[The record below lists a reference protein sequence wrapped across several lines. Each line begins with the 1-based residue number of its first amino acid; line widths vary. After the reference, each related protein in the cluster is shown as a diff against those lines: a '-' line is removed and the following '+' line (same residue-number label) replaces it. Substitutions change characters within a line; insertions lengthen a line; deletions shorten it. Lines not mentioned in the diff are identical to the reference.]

1 MAAPFMEELSDYLG
15 SPEPAVRLIFSILIG
30 YPFALVYR
38 RYFFHQPPYIVHLFH
53 TFSGLALAAFNFG
66 SQLYH
71 SAVCIVVQFLLLR
84 LMGRTVTAV
93 LSSFLFQMMYLLFG
107 YYYTAT
113 DQYDIKW
120 TMPHCVLALK
130 LIGLSFDYYDGG
142 KEASQLSA
150 EQQKGA
156 LPSVPSLLEVLG
168 FSYFYGGFLV
178 GPQFTLR
185 SYLKLTCG
193 ELTDCPGQP
202 PNSVFPAMKRFSLG
216 LVCLA
221 IFTIGSPIYPDSY
234 FLTDE
239 YEAQPFWYRCFYILV
254 WAKINLYKYVSCWVI
269 AEGVCILS
277 GLGYNGKDSNG
288 VDQWDACAN
297 MRVWQYETTPL
308 FTGTIASFN
317 INTNAWAARHVFKRL
332 KFLGNKMASQVATLV
347 FLAIWHGLHSGYIL
361 CFSMEFIIVTV
372 EKQALSLVK
381 DSPMLTQLSNS
392 SVYPLIYCVQQVI
405 HWLFMGYP
413 LVPFCL
419 FTYDKWLKVYSSV
432 YFCGHVFF
440 FAAYLLMPYLRKA
453 LVPRK
458 GGNEKKEEEINTGTA
473 QRREREKDAVWA
485 GRETERE
492 WRRRGGRT
500 RGETDAVKERNVGYQ
515 KLQANKHKPWI
526 ETEYQGIVMENDN
539 TVLLN
544 PPLFALDKDA
554 PLHYAGEICGFRV
567 HSGTSGSGAAQF
579 EAVVLDRSTGEGL
592 VRSKEPLDCE
602 SQREHSFTIQ
612 AYDCGEGPDGVNS
625 KKSHKATVHVRV
637 NDVNEFSPVFV
648 ERRYEAS
655 VPEGR
660 LFDRIVRVEA
670 LDADCSPQYSQIC
683 FYDIITPNVPFAIDN
698 DGNIKNTEPLD
709 SKRQRVHSF
718 WVTAFD
724 CGKNRAQADAQVI
737 VTVKPSCKPGWI
749 GWSKRV
755 EYTPG
760 SGNIPLFPNLHLETC
775 EETVWN
781 IQATVE
787 LQTGH
792 IGKGCDRDSYSDRSV
807 RRLCGAVRGEVDLLP
822 PPSPAANWTAA
833 LPTLPSSDS
842 SLVFSFNGSTH
853 VAVVPDSVAA
863 AVSGDHFTLQL
874 WMRRGGANIQPP
886 ANQARGSHREEETII
901 CSTVKN
907 DDSFSHYSLS
917 VHGCRLSLFYWPDV
931 ATARPVKF
939 LWKLEQVCDSEWHH
953 LSLSVQFPSVT
964 LYVDGVTFDPALIH
978 DNGAIPSPAPRQRLV
993 IGACWE
999 PEEKQK
1005 DIVNNTIPES
1015 KDSGRYLGGYRGL
1028 LSGVTVRPGSVE
1040 PHSVVECLY
1049 ACREGL
1055 DFGDLETLGSGMKVH
1070 VNPSQSVLVLEGD
1083 DIESFNRAMQQ
1094 VTYRNSLR
1102 FATPG
1107 VRPLK
1112 LTTSLRC
1119 FSEEGCLSLRQL
1131 EGYLVVLQP
1140 DAPQISLSGVGP
1152 HLARPAPEFEGPHGV
1167 PLFPELRIVCSLT
1180 HTVNTAVQGMEGGA
1194 LMSDAVAHTL
1204 DGCEVQPLGEEL
1216 NPERE
1221 ELLVD
1226 IDTLRERGLDII
1238 NTTAY
1243 IAITGAESI
1252 SVYEDVLRSIRYRLA
1267 KGSAR
1272 FERRFRLS
1280 CSEMNGRLYHPSHL
1294 LASQQQFL
1302 HPSHHSGELS
1312 GHTLP
1317 NPHRN
1322 SVVPGAATVIIM
1334 VCVGFLVVMV
1344 ILGVF
1349 RIRSIHRRGDG
1360 ARGGSKESSN
1370 QWDDSALTIIVN
1382 PMESYESRMGTS
1394 GDTEG
1399 ECEEEEE
1406 VVDSPG
1412 DSSDDQRII
1421 IKKEGRDN
1429 GPRRY

>member
-1 MAAPFMEELSDYLG
+1 MDRMNVLS
-15 SPEPAVRLIFSILIG
+15 
-30 YPFALVYR
+30 
-38 RYFFHQPPYIVHLFH
+38 
-53 TFSGLALAAFNFG
+53 
-66 SQLYH
+66 
-71 SAVCIVVQFLLLR
+71 FLLLC
-84 LMGRTVTAV
+84 LT
-93 LSSFLFQMMYLLFG
+93 
-107 YYYTAT
+107 
-113 DQYDIKW
+113 
-120 TMPHCVLALK
+120 
-130 LIGLSFDYYDGG
+130 
-142 KEASQLSA
+142 
-150 EQQKGA
+150 
-156 LPSVPSLLEVLG
+156 SVA
-168 FSYFYGGFLV
+168 
-178 GPQFTLR
+178 
-185 SYLKLTCG
+185 
-193 ELTDCPGQP
+193 
-202 PNSVFPAMKRFSLG
+202 NS
-216 LVCLA
+216 
-221 IFTIGSPIYPDSY
+221 
-234 FLTDE
+234 
-239 YEAQPFWYRCFYILV
+239 
-254 WAKINLYKYVSCWVI
+254 
-269 AEGVCILS
+269 
-277 GLGYNGKDSNG
+277 
-288 VDQWDACAN
+288 
-297 MRVWQYETTPL
+297 
-308 FTGTIASFN
+308 
-317 INTNAWAARHVFKRL
+317 
-332 KFLGNKMASQVATLV
+332 NK
-347 FLAIWHGLHSGYIL
+347 
-361 CFSMEFIIVTV
+361 
-372 EKQALSLVK
+372 
-381 DSPMLTQLSNS
+381 
-392 SVYPLIYCVQQVI
+392 
-405 HWLFMGYP
+405 
-413 LVPFCL
+413 
-419 FTYDKWLKVYSSV
+419 
-432 YFCGHVFF
+432 
-440 FAAYLLMPYLRKA
+440 
-453 LVPRK
+453 
-458 GGNEKKEEEINTGTA
+458 
-473 QRREREKDAVWA
+473 
-485 GRETERE
+485 
-492 WRRRGGRT
+492 
-500 RGETDAVKERNVGYQ
+500 
-515 KLQANKHKPWI
+515 ANKHKPWI

-539 TVLLN
+539 TVLLR
-544 PPLFALDKDA
+544 
-554 PLHYAGEICGFRV
+554 EICGFRV
-567 HSGTSGSGAAQF
+567 HNGPSGSGTVQF

-612 AYDCGEGPDGVNS
+612 AYDCGEGADGANS

-660 LFDRIVRVEA
+660 LFDRVVHVEA

-683 FYDIITPNVPFAIDN
+683 FYDIVTPNVPFAIDN
-698 DGNIKNTEPLD
+698 DEPLD
-709 SKRQRVHSF
+709 SKKQRVFTF

-724 CGKNRAQADAQVI
+724 CGKNRAQADAQVV
-737 VTVKPSCKPGWI
+737 VTVKPSCKPGWN
-749 GWSKRV
+749 GWTKRV

-760 SGNIPLFPNLHLETC
+760 SGSVPLFPSLHLETC

-781 IQATVE
+781 IQATVD

-822 PPSPAANWTAA
+822 PPSPAANWTSS

-842 SLVFSFNGSTH
+842 SLVFSFNGSAH
-853 VAVVPDSVAA
+853 VAAVPEPVVA

-874 WMRRGGANIQPP
+874 WMRR
-886 ANQARGSHREEETII
+886 E
-901 CSTVKN
+901 
-907 DDSFSHYSLS
+907 DSFSHYSLS

-931 ATARPVKF
+931 SAARPVKF

-978 DNGAIPSPAPRQRLV
+978 DNGAIPNPAPRQRMV

-999 PEEKQK
+999 TEEKQK
-1005 DIVNNTIPES
+1005 EISNNTIPEGR
-1015 KDSGRYLGGYRGL
+1015 DSVRYVGGYRGL

-1083 DIESFNRAMQQ
+1083 DIESFNRAVQQ

-1119 FSEEGCLSLRQL
+1119 FNEESCLSLKQL

-1152 HLARPAPEFEGPHGV
+1152 HLARPAPEFEGPRGV
-1167 PLFPELRIVCSLT
+1167 PLFPELRIVCSLS
-1180 HTVNTAVQGMEGGA
+1180 HAVNTAAQVMEGGA

-1226 IDTLRERGLDII
+1226 MDVLRERGLEII

-1252 SVYEDVLRSIRYRLA
+1252 SVYEDVLRSVRYRLA

-1280 CSEMNGRLYHPSHL
+1280 CSEMNGRYTSNELTLEVNFLHSLDSLYHPSHL

-1302 HPSHHSGELS
+1302 HPSQHSGELS
-1312 GHTLP
+1312 GHSMP

-1349 RIRSIHRRGDG
+1349 RIRSIHRRGEG
-1360 ARGGSKESSN
+1360 ARGGAKEGSS

-1382 PMESYESRMGTS
+1382 PMESYEARMGIAA
-1394 GDTEG
+1394 DTEG
-1399 ECEEEEE
+1399 EGEEEEE
-1406 VVDSPG
+1406 EEEEATDSPDDATG
-1412 DSSDDQRII
+1412 DDQRII
-1421 IKKEGRDN
+1421 VKKDGRDAN
-1429 GPRRY
+1429 PRRY

>member
-1 MAAPFMEELSDYLG
+1 
-15 SPEPAVRLIFSILIG
+15 VRDNRLCLI
-30 YPFALVYR
+30 
-38 RYFFHQPPYIVHLFH
+38 
-53 TFSGLALAAFNFG
+53 
-66 SQLYH
+66 
-71 SAVCIVVQFLLLR
+71 
-84 LMGRTVTAV
+84 
-93 LSSFLFQMMYLLFG
+93 
-107 YYYTAT
+107 
-113 DQYDIKW
+113 
-120 TMPHCVLALK
+120 MP
-130 LIGLSFDYYDGG
+130 S
-142 KEASQLSA
+142 
-150 EQQKGA
+150 
-156 LPSVPSLLEVLG
+156 
-168 FSYFYGGFLV
+168 
-178 GPQFTLR
+178 R
-185 SYLKLTCG
+185 
-193 ELTDCPGQP
+193 
-202 PNSVFPAMKRFSLG
+202 
-216 LVCLA
+216 
-221 IFTIGSPIYPDSY
+221 
-234 FLTDE
+234 
-239 YEAQPFWYRCFYILV
+239 
-254 WAKINLYKYVSCWVI
+254 
-269 AEGVCILS
+269 
-277 GLGYNGKDSNG
+277 
-288 VDQWDACAN
+288 
-297 MRVWQYETTPL
+297 
-308 FTGTIASFN
+308 
-317 INTNAWAARHVFKRL
+317 
-332 KFLGNKMASQVATLV
+332 
-347 FLAIWHGLHSGYIL
+347 
-361 CFSMEFIIVTV
+361 
-372 EKQALSLVK
+372 
-381 DSPMLTQLSNS
+381 
-392 SVYPLIYCVQQVI
+392 
-405 HWLFMGYP
+405 
-413 LVPFCL
+413 
-419 FTYDKWLKVYSSV
+419 
-432 YFCGHVFF
+432 
-440 FAAYLLMPYLRKA
+440 
-453 LVPRK
+453 
-458 GGNEKKEEEINTGTA
+458 
-473 QRREREKDAVWA
+473 RRESRVVLDMNRGKAVS
-485 GRETERE
+485 
-492 WRRRGGRT
+492 
-500 RGETDAVKERNVGYQ
+500 
-515 KLQANKHKPWI
+515 NKHKPWI

-567 HSGTSGSGAAQF
+567 HNGPLGSGTVQF

-709 SKRQRVHSF
+709 SKQQHVHTF

-724 CGKNRAQADAQVI
+724 CGKNRAQADAQVAI
-737 VTVKPSCKPGWI
+737 TVKPSCKPGWM
-749 GWSKRV
+749 GWTKRV

-760 SGNIPLFPNLHLETC
+760 SGSIPLFPSLHLETC

-842 SLVFSFNGSTH
+842 SLVFSFNGSNH
-853 VAVVPDSVAA
+853 VAVVPDPVVSAL
-863 AVSGDHFTLQL
+863 SGDHFTLQL
-874 WMRRGGANIQPP
+874 WMRRGGANIQPTTT
-886 ANQARGSHREEETII
+886 QTRGSRKEEEII
-901 CSTVKN
+901 VCN
-907 DDSFSHYSLS
+907 DSYSHYSLS

-931 ATARPVKF
+931 SAARPVKF

-978 DNGAIPSPAPRQRLV
+978 DNGAIPNPAPRQRMF
-993 IGACWE
+993 IGACWV
-999 PEEKQK
+999 KY
-1005 DIVNNTIPES
+1005 V
-1015 KDSGRYLGGYRGL
+1015 GGYHGL

-1083 DIESFNRAMQQ
+1083 DIESFNRAVQQ

-1119 FSEEGCLSLRQL
+1119 FNEESCLTLKQL

-1152 HLARPAPEFEGPHGV
+1152 HLARPAPEFEGSRGV
-1167 PLFPELRIVCSLT
+1167 PLFPELRIICSLS
-1180 HTVNTAVQGMEGGA
+1180 HAVNTAAQGMEGGA

-1221 ELLVD
+1221 ELMVD
-1226 IDTLRERGLDII
+1226 LDVVRERGLEII

-1252 SVYEDVLRSIRYRLA
+1252 SVYEDILRSIRYRLA

-1280 CSEMNGRLYHPSHL
+1280 CSEMNGRYTSNELTLEVTSLTQQLQNHL
-1294 LASQQQFL
+1294 K
-1302 HPSHHSGELS
+1302 
-1312 GHTLP
+1312 
-1317 NPHRN
+1317 
-1322 SVVPGAATVIIM
+1322 TV
-1334 VCVGFLVVMV
+1334 L
-1344 ILGVF
+1344 LKYT
-1349 RIRSIHRRGDG
+1349 
-1360 ARGGSKESSN
+1360 RGGAKEGSG

-1382 PMESYESRMGTS
+1382 PMESYESRMGIS
-1394 GDTEG
+1394 ADTEG
-1399 ECEEEEE
+1399 EGEEDEEAVE
-1406 VVDSPG
+1406 TPD
-1412 DSSDDQRII
+1412 DASDDQRII
-1421 IKKEGRDN
+1421 IKKEGRD
-1429 GPRRY
+1429 GSARRY

>member
-1 MAAPFMEELSDYLG
+1 M
-15 SPEPAVRLIFSILIG
+15 
-30 YPFALVYR
+30 
-38 RYFFHQPPYIVHLFH
+38 H
-53 TFSGLALAAFNFG
+53 T
-66 SQLYH
+66 
-71 SAVCIVVQFLLLR
+71 
-84 LMGRTVTAV
+84 
-93 LSSFLFQMMYLLFG
+93 
-107 YYYTAT
+107 
-113 DQYDIKW
+113 
-120 TMPHCVLALK
+120 P
-130 LIGLSFDYYDGG
+130 
-142 KEASQLSA
+142 
-150 EQQKGA
+150 
-156 LPSVPSLLEVLG
+156 
-168 FSYFYGGFLV
+168 
-178 GPQFTLR
+178 
-185 SYLKLTCG
+185 
-193 ELTDCPGQP
+193 
-202 PNSVFPAMKRFSLG
+202 
-216 LVCLA
+216 
-221 IFTIGSPIYPDSY
+221 
-234 FLTDE
+234 
-239 YEAQPFWYRCFYILV
+239 
-254 WAKINLYKYVSCWVI
+254 
-269 AEGVCILS
+269 
-277 GLGYNGKDSNG
+277 
-288 VDQWDACAN
+288 
-297 MRVWQYETTPL
+297 
-308 FTGTIASFN
+308 
-317 INTNAWAARHVFKRL
+317 
-332 KFLGNKMASQVATLV
+332 
-347 FLAIWHGLHSGYIL
+347 
-361 CFSMEFIIVTV
+361 
-372 EKQALSLVK
+372 
-381 DSPMLTQLSNS
+381 S
-392 SVYPLIYCVQQVI
+392 SV
-405 HWLFMGYP
+405 
-413 LVPFCL
+413 
-419 FTYDKWLKVYSSV
+419 SS
-432 YFCGHVFF
+432 
-440 FAAYLLMPYLRKA
+440 L
-453 LVPRK
+453 PRS
-458 GGNEKKEEEINTGTA
+458 
-473 QRREREKDAVWA
+473 
-485 GRETERE
+485 
-492 WRRRGGRT
+492 
-500 RGETDAVKERNVGYQ
+500 
-515 KLQANKHKPWI
+515 ANKHKPWI

-567 HSGTSGSGAAQF
+567 HNGPLGSGSVQF

-655 VPEGR
+655 VPEDR

-709 SKRQRVHSF
+709 SKRQRVHTF

-724 CGKNRAQADAQVI
+724 CGKNRAQADAQVV

-749 GWSKRV
+749 GWTKRV

-760 SGNIPLFPNLHLETC
+760 SGSIPLFPGLHLETC

-822 PPSPAANWTAA
+822 PPSPAANWTTA

-842 SLVFSFNGSTH
+842 SLVFSFNGSNH
-853 VAVVPDSVAA
+853 VAVVPDLIVSAL
-863 AVSGDHFTLQL
+863 SGDHFTLQL
-874 WMRRGGANIQPP
+874 WMRRGGANLQPSTT
-886 ANQARGSHREEETII
+886 QSRGNRKEEETIV

-907 DDSFSHYSLS
+907 EDSYSHYSLS

-931 ATARPVKF
+931 SAARPVKF

-953 LSLSVQFPSVT
+953 LSLSVHYPSVT
-964 LYVDGVTFDPALIH
+964 LYVDGVTFDPAIIH
-978 DNGAIPSPAPRQRLV
+978 DNGAIPNPAPHQRML
-993 IGACWE
+993 IGACWDT
-999 PEEKQK
+999 PKLLVK
-1005 DIVNNTIPES
+1005 TGNGLPITMKYV
-1015 KDSGRYLGGYRGL
+1015 GGYHGL

-1083 DIESFNRAMQQ
+1083 DIESFNRAVQQ

-1119 FSEEGCLSLRQL
+1119 FNEESCLSLKQL

-1152 HLARPAPEFEGPHGV
+1152 HLARPAPEFESPSGV
-1167 PLFPELRIVCSLT
+1167 PLFPELRIVCSLS
-1180 HTVNTAVQGMEGGA
+1180 HAINTAAQGMEGGA

-1216 NPERE
+1216 NLEKE

-1226 IDTLRERGLDII
+1226 MDLVRERGLEII

-1252 SVYEDVLRSIRYRLA
+1252 SVYEDVLRSVRYRLA

-1280 CSEMNGRLYHPSHL
+1280 CSEMNGRYTSNELTLEVNFLHSLDSLYHPSHL

-1349 RIRSIHRRGDG
+1349 RIRSIHRRGDS
-1360 ARGGSKESSN
+1360 ARGGAKEGSS

-1382 PMESYESRMGTS
+1382 PMETYESPMGIS
-1394 GDTEG
+1394 ADTEG
-1399 ECEEEEE
+1399 EGEEDEEAAE
-1406 VVDSPG
+1406 SP
-1412 DSSDDQRII
+1412 DDASDDQRII
-1421 IKKEGRDN
+1421 IKKEGKDGN
-1429 GPRRY
+1429 ARRY

>member
-1 MAAPFMEELSDYLG
+1 QTSLH
-15 SPEPAVRLIFSILIG
+15 LI
-30 YPFALVYR
+30 
-38 RYFFHQPPYIVHLFH
+38 
-53 TFSGLALAAFNFG
+53 
-66 SQLYH
+66 
-71 SAVCIVVQFLLLR
+71 
-84 LMGRTVTAV
+84 
-93 LSSFLFQMMYLLFG
+93 
-107 YYYTAT
+107 
-113 DQYDIKW
+113 
-120 TMPHCVLALK
+120 
-130 LIGLSFDYYDGG
+130 
-142 KEASQLSA
+142 
-150 EQQKGA
+150 
-156 LPSVPSLLEVLG
+156 
-168 FSYFYGGFLV
+168 
-178 GPQFTLR
+178 TLQ
-185 SYLKLTCG
+185 T
-193 ELTDCPGQP
+193 
-202 PNSVFPAMKRFSLG
+202 
-216 LVCLA
+216 
-221 IFTIGSPIYPDSY
+221 
-234 FLTDE
+234 
-239 YEAQPFWYRCFYILV
+239 
-254 WAKINLYKYVSCWVI
+254 
-269 AEGVCILS
+269 
-277 GLGYNGKDSNG
+277 
-288 VDQWDACAN
+288 
-297 MRVWQYETTPL
+297 
-308 FTGTIASFN
+308 
-317 INTNAWAARHVFKRL
+317 
-332 KFLGNKMASQVATLV
+332 
-347 FLAIWHGLHSGYIL
+347 
-361 CFSMEFIIVTV
+361 
-372 EKQALSLVK
+372 
-381 DSPMLTQLSNS
+381 
-392 SVYPLIYCVQQVI
+392 
-405 HWLFMGYP
+405 
-413 LVPFCL
+413 
-419 FTYDKWLKVYSSV
+419 
-432 YFCGHVFF
+432 
-440 FAAYLLMPYLRKA
+440 
-453 LVPRK
+453 
-458 GGNEKKEEEINTGTA
+458 
-473 QRREREKDAVWA
+473 
-485 GRETERE
+485 
-492 WRRRGGRT
+492 
-500 RGETDAVKERNVGYQ
+500 
-515 KLQANKHKPWI
+515 NKHKPWI

-567 HSGTSGSGAAQF
+567 HNGPGGSGSTQF

-602 SQREHSFTIQ
+602 SHKEHSFTIQ
-612 AYDCGEGPDGVNS
+612 AYDCGEGPDGTNS

-655 VPEGR
+655 VPEDR

-670 LDADCSPQYSQIC
+670 IDADCSPQYSQIC
-683 FYDIITPNVPFAIDN
+683 FYDIITPNVPFTIDN

-749 GWSKRV
+749 GWTKRI

-760 SGNIPLFPNLHLETC
+760 SGSIPLFPNLRLEAC

-822 PPSPAANWTAA
+822 PPSPATNWTTA

-853 VAVVPDSVAA
+853 VAVVPDSVAS

-874 WMRRGGANIQPP
+874 WMRRGGASTQPP
-886 ANQARGSHREEETII
+886 ANQARGTRKEEETII
-901 CSTVKN
+901 CN
-907 DDSFSHYSLS
+907 DSYSHYSLS

-931 ATARPVKF
+931 SATRPVKF

-978 DNGAIPSPAPRQRLV
+978 DNGAIPNPAPHQRLV
-993 IGACWE
+993 IGACWDTGE
-999 PEEKQK
+999 VH
-1005 DIVNNTIPES
+1005 IMCFV
-1015 KDSGRYLGGYRGL
+1015 SGYKGL
-1028 LSGVTVRPGSVE
+1028 LSGVTVRPGNVE

-1083 DIESFNRAMQQ
+1083 EIESFNRAVQQ
-1094 VTYRNSLR
+1094 VTYKNSLR

-1119 FSEEGCLSLRQL
+1119 FSEESCLSLRQM

-1152 HLARPAPEFEGPHGV
+1152 HLARPAAEFEGPQGV
-1167 PLFPELRIVCSLT
+1167 PLFPELRIVCSLS
-1180 HTVNTAVQGMEGGA
+1180 HAVNTAAQGMEGGG
-1194 LMSDAVAHTL
+1194 MFSPKTVIYAVAHTL

-1216 NPERE
+1216 NSERE

-1226 IDTLRERGLDII
+1226 MEALKERGLDII

-1252 SVYEDVLRSIRYRLA
+1252 SVYEDVLRSICYRLA

-1280 CSEMNGRLYHPSHL
+1280 CSEMNGRYTSNELTL
-1294 LASQQQFL
+1294 EVNFL
-1302 HPSHHSGELS
+1302 HSLDI
-1312 GHTLP
+1312 
-1317 NPHRN
+1317 
-1322 SVVPGAATVIIM
+1322 VPGAATVIIM

-1349 RIRSIHRRGDG
+1349 RIRSIHRRSEG
-1360 ARGGSKESSN
+1360 ARGGGKEGSS
-1370 QWDDSALTIIVN
+1370 QWDDSALNIIVN
-1382 PMESYESRMGTS
+1382 PMENRMGIAT
-1394 GDTEG
+1394 DMEG
-1399 ECEEEEE
+1399 ECDDEEE
-1406 VVDSPG
+1406 VVDSP
-1412 DSSDDQRII
+1412 DDTSDDQRI
-1421 IKKEGRDN
+1421 IKKEGRDSA
-1429 GPRRY
+1429 PRRY

>member
-1 MAAPFMEELSDYLG
+1 MTKKRDRAGDCGNA
-15 SPEPAVRLIFSILIG
+15 
-30 YPFALVYR
+30 
-38 RYFFHQPPYIVHLFH
+38 
-53 TFSGLALAAFNFG
+53 
-66 SQLYH
+66 
-71 SAVCIVVQFLLLR
+71 
-84 LMGRTVTAV
+84 
-93 LSSFLFQMMYLLFG
+93 
-107 YYYTAT
+107 
-113 DQYDIKW
+113 
-120 TMPHCVLALK
+120 
-130 LIGLSFDYYDGG
+130 GG
-142 KEASQLSA
+142 A
-150 EQQKGA
+150 
-156 LPSVPSLLEVLG
+156 
-168 FSYFYGGFLV
+168 GGD
-178 GPQFTLR
+178 T
-185 SYLKLTCG
+185 S
-193 ELTDCPGQP
+193 
-202 PNSVFPAMKRFSLG
+202 SVFSL
-216 LVCLA
+216 CR
-221 IFTIGSPIYPDSY
+221 S
-234 FLTDE
+234 
-239 YEAQPFWYRCFYILV
+239 
-254 WAKINLYKYVSCWVI
+254 
-269 AEGVCILS
+269 
-277 GLGYNGKDSNG
+277 
-288 VDQWDACAN
+288 
-297 MRVWQYETTPL
+297 
-308 FTGTIASFN
+308 
-317 INTNAWAARHVFKRL
+317 
-332 KFLGNKMASQVATLV
+332 
-347 FLAIWHGLHSGYIL
+347 
-361 CFSMEFIIVTV
+361 
-372 EKQALSLVK
+372 
-381 DSPMLTQLSNS
+381 
-392 SVYPLIYCVQQVI
+392 
-405 HWLFMGYP
+405 
-413 LVPFCL
+413 
-419 FTYDKWLKVYSSV
+419 
-432 YFCGHVFF
+432 
-440 FAAYLLMPYLRKA
+440 
-453 LVPRK
+453 
-458 GGNEKKEEEINTGTA
+458 
-473 QRREREKDAVWA
+473 
-485 GRETERE
+485 
-492 WRRRGGRT
+492 
-500 RGETDAVKERNVGYQ
+500 
-515 KLQANKHKPWI
+515 ANKHKPWI

-567 HSGTSGSGAAQF
+567 HNGPSGSGSVQF

-709 SKRQRVHSF
+709 SKRQRVHTF

-724 CGKNRAQADAQVI
+724 CGKNRAQADAQVV

-749 GWSKRV
+749 GWTKRV

-760 SGNIPLFPNLHLETC
+760 SGSIPLFPSLHLETC

-853 VAVVPDSVAA
+853 VAVVPDSVVS

-874 WMRRGGANIQPP
+874 WMRRGGANIQP
-886 ANQARGSHREEETII
+886 ATSQTRGSHKEEETIV
-901 CSTVKN
+901 CN
-907 DDSFSHYSLS
+907 DSFSHYSLS

-931 ATARPVKF
+931 SAARPVKF

-978 DNGAIPSPAPRQRLV
+978 DNGAIPNPAPRQRMV
-993 IGACWE
+993 IG
-999 PEEKQK
+999 KY
-1005 DIVNNTIPES
+1005 V
-1015 KDSGRYLGGYRGL
+1015 GGYRGL

-1083 DIESFNRAMQQ
+1083 DIESFNRAVQQ

-1119 FSEEGCLSLRQL
+1119 FSEESCLSLKQL

-1152 HLARPAPEFEGPHGV
+1152 HLARPAPEFEGPRGV
-1167 PLFPELRIVCSLT
+1167 PLFPELRIVCSLS
-1180 HTVNTAVQGMEGGA
+1180 HAVNTAAQGMEGGGESA
-1194 LMSDAVAHTL
+1194 EKLKQLQFCNTLIYGDLTLFSNLCAYLLSTLMCMEMS
-1204 DGCEVQPLGEEL
+1204 
-1216 NPERE
+1216 
-1221 ELLVD
+1221 
-1226 IDTLRERGLDII
+1226 
-1238 NTTAY
+1238 
-1243 IAITGAESI
+1243 AESI
-1252 SVYEDVLRSIRYRLA
+1252 SVYEDVLRSVHYRLA

-1280 CSEMNGRLYHPSHL
+1280 CSEMNGRYTSNELTLEVNFLHSLDSLYHPSHL

-1302 HPSHHSGELS
+1302 HPSHHSGEL
-1312 GHTLP
+1312 
-1317 NPHRN
+1317 

-1349 RIRSIHRRGDG
+1349 RIRSIHRRGEG
-1360 ARGGSKESSN
+1360 ARGGAKEGSS

-1382 PMESYESRMGTS
+1382 PMESRMGIS
-1394 GDTEG
+1394 ADTEG
-1399 ECEEEEE
+1399 EGEEDEE
-1406 VVDSPG
+1406 VVESP
-1412 DSSDDQRII
+1412 DDASDDQRISAPVLM
-1421 IKKEGRDN
+1421 ETTTDSPLTHSRQF
-1429 GPRRY
+1429 YY